1 MLTFSE
7 EVASWAL
14 PAEAVA
20 EQIVSSAA
28 ASDGSLHLLLLE
40 VCARERRA
48 WEGGGGGGGLRF
60 APLSPPPRL
69 RAASLRPHLSRTAP
83 QVGGL
88 RLLSYSP
95 DGSRLCY
102 RSIGRGWTH
111 SSSLHGATLHAA
123 GAPNRPV
130 HLAR

>member
-48 WEGGGGGGGLRF
+48 GGGVLRF

-111 SSSLHGATLHAA
+111 SSSLHGVTLHAA
-123 GAPNRPV
+123 GAPRRPV